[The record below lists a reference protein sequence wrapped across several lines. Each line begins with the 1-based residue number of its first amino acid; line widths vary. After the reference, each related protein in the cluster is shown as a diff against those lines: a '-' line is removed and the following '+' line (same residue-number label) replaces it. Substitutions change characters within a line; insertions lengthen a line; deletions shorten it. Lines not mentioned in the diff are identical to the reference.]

1 MSTQLKKKTLLLSV
15 TVLAMLSFTSC
26 NDESTGVEF
35 APNMYNS
42 RALESQSQW
51 RENTINPKGMNMR
64 MPAEG
69 TVPRSYFKTA
79 FLQDDDSTV
88 VNDLMRYDI
97 PADSIELASR
107 ILKNPIPWSEIT
119 EKEGKVLYE
128 RYCLHCHGE
137 NGGGNGKVGVVYK
150 GVPVYSSA
158 ALKDITGGHIFHVIT
173 HGKGRMWPHGSQM
186 TPEERWKIVHYV
198 HRLQLGS

>member
-1 MSTQLKKKTLLLSV
+1 MSIKIQKITFLFAVATFAVASLNSCDSTQ
-15 TVLAMLSFTSC
+15 
-26 NDESTGVEF
+26 STGIEF

-42 RALESQSQW
+42 QALESQSQW
-51 RENTINPKGMNMR
+51 RKNTINPQGMNMR
-64 MPAEG
+64 YPAQG
-69 TVPRSYFKTA
+69 TIPRSFYKTT
-79 FLQDDDSTV
+79 FVQDDSTV

-97 PADSIELASR
+97 PSDSLEIAASV
-107 ILKNPIPWSEIT
+107 LKNPIPWSEGV
-119 EKEGKVLYE
+119 EKEGKVLYT

-137 NGGGNGKVGVVYK
+137 GGAGDGKVAKQYK
-150 GVPVYSSA
+150 GVPVYSSD
-158 ALKDITGGHIFHVIT
+158 ALKDVSGGHIFHVIT

>member
-1 MSTQLKKKTLLLSV
+1 MSIQLKKKALLLSV
-15 TVLAMLSFTSC
+15 TAFVMLSMTAC
-26 NDESTGVEF
+26 GDGTGVEF

-64 MPAEG
+64 VPAEG

-79 FLQDDDSTV
+79 FLQDDDSTI

-97 PADSIELASR
+97 PADSLEVASR
-107 ILKNPIPWSEIT
+107 VLTNPIPWSKGV
-119 EKEGKVLYE
+119 EKEGKELYTK
-128 RYCLHCHGE
+128 YCLHCHGS
-137 NGGGNGKVGVVYK
+137 NGGGDGKVGKVYK

-198 HRLQLGS
+198 QRLQLGS